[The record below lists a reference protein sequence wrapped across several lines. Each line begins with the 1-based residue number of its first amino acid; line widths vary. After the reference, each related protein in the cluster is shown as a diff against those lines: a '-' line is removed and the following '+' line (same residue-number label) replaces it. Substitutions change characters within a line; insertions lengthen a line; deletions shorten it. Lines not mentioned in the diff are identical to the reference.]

1 VSSKWSPVSAIY
13 LHGRESDCNLKWSRN
28 VHRRQDFPTTWHAF
42 FELCVHSLWQGDC
55 VQLRCPSEVALPW
68 KNQRFVACFATR
80 KGLPWRCSTNDNVE
94 FIAPWKHRPKE
105 SQKRS
110 QAQRYWG
117 NGKLKKLLQ
126 RLSAIKRLRFTRL
139 PSLPIPYVL
148 KRNCRGQ
155 ARTGRDGIETFR
167 VLILRWTL
175 PRPLTSFL
183 PYLNEY
189 GWRGG
194 MVVWLQ
200 WGCWVIISG
209 RSPFAFKQCH

>member
-1 VSSKWSPVSAIY
+1 MSSKWSPVSAIY

-139 PSLPIPYVL
+139 PSLPIFPTFTNATAGDKPGQEGMEL
-148 KRNCRGQ
+148 KPFGCLFCVELCHDLSLPFSP
-155 ARTGRDGIETFR
+155 T
-167 VLILRWTL
+167 WTSMVGGGAWL
-175 PRPLTSFL
+175 CDC
-183 PYLNEY
+183 NE
-189 GWRGG
+189 G
-194 MVVWLQ
+194 VE
-200 WGCWVIISG
+200 
-209 RSPFAFKQCH
+209 